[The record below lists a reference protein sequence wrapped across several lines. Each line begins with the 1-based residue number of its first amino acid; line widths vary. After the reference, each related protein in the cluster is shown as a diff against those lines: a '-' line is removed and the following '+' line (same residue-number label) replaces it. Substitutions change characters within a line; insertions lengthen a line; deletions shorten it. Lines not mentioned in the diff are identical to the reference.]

1 MKCTNCG
8 NEFEGNFCTNCG
20 AKAES
25 GSVPSENIQTVIESN
40 EVNGDTGAKASISNA
55 AAEKADSE
63 GGGIFSKLFDFAF
76 LIVITVLMVK
86 FDIGVGWIIGYWIFS
101 LIEFGADIFLDEQKG
116 LCAAVKCLAGIFDVF
131 LMIRIGVSIGIMLLY
146 LVIMIAHTI
155 LEYKKHAL
163 AKPAEIVSWVLGLI
177 ILFQLYNIYQDYRY
191 ANTVKEYQYAT
202 GVTYGDLLDTISDDV
217 LWECTDRERFN
228 IAGEG
233 TYDAVVRAWGDVKK
247 LAPMDSDVDP
257 NAEYIIQFYV
267 EKQDNER
274 VKPVKMEVYAYG
286 QTTTTT
292 DEADID
298 DLFSGL
304 YMRNFFGQI
313 LAD

>member
-20 AKAES
+20 TKAES
-25 GSVPSENIQTVIESN
+25 GSVPTENIQTVIER
-40 EVNGDTGAKASISNA
+40 NGNTGAKASVSNA
-55 AAEKADSE
+55 AAEKVDLTE
-63 GGGIFSKLFDFAF
+63 GRIFSKLFDFAF
-76 LIVITVLMVK
+76 LIIITVLMVK
-86 FDIGVGWIIGYWIFS
+86 FDIGVGWIIGYWLFS
-101 LIEFGADIFLDEQKG
+101 IIEFVADIFLDEQKG
-116 LCAAVKCLAGIFDVF
+116 LCVAAKCLAGIFDVF
-131 LMIRIGVSIGIMLLY
+131 LMIRIGVSVGIMLLY
-146 LVIMIAHTI
+146 LMIMIAHTI
-155 LEYKKHAL
+155 LEYKKHTL

-202 GVTYGDLLDTISDDV
+202 GVTYGDLLDAISDDV

-247 LAPMDSDVDP
+247 LAPMDSNIDP

-267 EKQDNER
+267 EKQDAER
-274 VKPVKMEVYAYG
+274 VKPVKIEVCAYG

-292 DEADID
+292 NEADID

-304 YMRNFFGQI
+304 YMRNFFGQV
-313 LAD
+313 LTD

>member
-40 EVNGDTGAKASISNA
+40 EVNGDTGAKSSISNA
-55 AAEKADSE
+55 AVEKADSE

-101 LIEFGADIFLDEQKG
+101 LIEFGSDIFLDEQKG

-131 LMIRIGVSIGIMLLY
+131 LMIRIGVSVGIMLLY